1 MEKQAPELQIPCLD
15 TPWNG
20 SSLPDISTTACM
32 HWYTFHTNHFS
43 SQIIKIPNLICTSHG
58 KHSGIHIC
66 VLGDNVPKDIIII
79 FNDLPKNWVIFKH
92 LDVKLHIIILG
103 VKTLGIFREKLGIN
117 VSICATAYLLLSLPL
132 VSWLVG
138 LREEYV
144 STQLLRYWHW
154 SKLVHTWLCTGD

>member
-66 VLGDNVPKDIIII
+66 VLGDNVPEDIIILSEKI
-79 FNDLPKNWVIFKH
+79 LNDLPKNWVIFKH

-103 VKTLGIFREKLGIN
+103 VKTLDIFREKLGIN
-117 VSICATAYLLLSLPL
+117 VSICATAHLPL
-132 VSWLVG
+132 PKPLILSV
-138 LREEYV
+138 
-144 STQLLRYWHW
+144 
-154 SKLVHTWLCTGD
+154 D

>member
-66 VLGDNVPKDIIII
+66 VLGDNVPEDIIKISEKI
-79 FNDLPKNWVIFKH
+79 LNDLSKNWVIFKH
-92 LDVKLHIIILG
+92 LDVKLDLCNCIPTPPL
-103 VKTLGIFREKLGIN
+103 TLNFF
-117 VSICATAYLLLSLPL
+117 
-132 VSWLVG
+132 SWLVG
-138 LREEYV
+138 LREGYV
-144 STQLLRYWHW
+144 GTQLLRYWHW
-154 SKLVHTWLCTGD
+154 SELCSYMTLHRWLDTFLDD